1 MARLLRMAATSRP
14 FAASNHLLLL
24 AQAAE
29 TWHCRPSEMLKSQG
43 KDIDAVT
50 ALQIDLA
57 AAVALWRWRERIN
70 HREGVHEEHW

>member
-1 MARLLRMAATSRP
+1 MARSPQTAATSRP

-29 TWHCRPSEMLKSQG
+29 TWHCRPSQMLGSEG
-43 KDIDAVT
+43 RAIDAVT

-57 AAVALWRWRERIN
+57 GAVALWRWRERA
-70 HREGVHEEHW
+70 HLKDGVHEEHW